1 MLYLTIGKN
10 VKKMI
15 KLIDILKEIG
25 EESYP
30 FKDIDQTYDEYDNSL
45 LSVDYT
51 FNTPSQPYKVSFY
64 SGEYQPEDKT
74 FDLSFGIDKGDGYK
88 LDTFQMTGEGNAIK
102 ILSTVAEIIKDFLSQ
117 YGDEGAE
124 KIVIDPTSEK
134 RRKIY
139 QMLLPKLSSDIS
151 SKVKIK

>member
-1 MLYLTIGKN
+1 
-10 VKKMI
+10 MI
-15 KLIDILKEIG
+15 KFVDILKEIG
-25 EESYP
+25 EKSYP
-30 FKDIDQTYDEYDNSL
+30 FQDIDQIYDEEDDSL
-45 LSVDYT
+45 LTVDYT
-51 FNTPSQPYKVSFY
+51 FNTPKYPYKVTFY
-64 SGEYQPEDKT
+64 SGGYQPEDKT
-74 FDLSFGIDKGDGYK
+74 FDLSMGIDKGDGYK

-151 SKVKIK
+151 SKVKIV